1 MIPFFRKIRKKLAD
15 DNRPLKYMRYAIGE
29 IVLVVIG
36 ILIALQINTWN
47 ENRKLED
54 IKQNYYQQLISDL
67 ETDINYAKN
76 GISYLDTANTKYN
89 KYLKIYKEHNVSI
102 DTVLSSIGIN
112 SFKALYLEFKTST
125 IKSLIN
131 TGDIKLLEPD
141 LRKKLTTFNG
151 NKTETL
157 NFSKMFNDNANSILV
172 SATMSGAG
180 LDDRLRNHPEL
191 INFLDFE
198 NRLPEIF
205 LKTEAYLVWRDS
217 GDKDIML
224 RLNLLIE
231 EADIIIELITK
242 ELEK

>member
-67 ETDINYAKN
+67 ETDINYAKYV
-76 GISYLDTANTKYN
+76 IPYLDTANTKYN